1 MKESLITYDYS
12 LQAMQNQGDYIGE
25 EIFNR
30 FRALN
35 RNCILMIDAAIIR
48 LRSQDSS
55 FYNQIIDREVV
66 RIPVA
71 NRYLTSEFEPCL
83 VSLDLS
89 LAEDCT
95 ILHESIMQALKEIEP
110 TEILLGKGRMV
121 CGWLTCAEDI
131 INLAAYLGKFAI
143 QQRDGKDVLLRY
155 YDPAIMISLLS
166 ILDDWQQQRLLGPVE
181 VWSFIDGD
189 GQFINKINQSDNQL
203 RLSYTL
209 SLSAGNWR
217 DIDFIGIKNRIICNY
232 RLAHLSSERFSESAV
247 FKLLQQSL
255 KRAEICAFD
264 DEEDLI
270 KWGECSINIA
280 PEFYNHGVIKRL
292 LEINSLSGKK
302 KFTQII
308 SHVTEQQWNEIRVER

>member
-1 MKESLITYDYS
+1 MKESFITYDYS
-12 LQAMQNQGDYIGE
+12 LQAMQNQGGDIGE

-48 LRSQDSS
+48 LRNQDSS
-55 FYNQIIDREVV
+55 FYNKIIDRGGV
-66 RIPVA
+66 RVPVA

-89 LAEDCT
+89 LPEDCK
-95 ILHESIMQALKEIEP
+95 ILHESIIQALKEIEP
-110 TEILLGKGRMV
+110 NEILLGKGRMI
-121 CGWLTCAEDI
+121 CGWLTCEEDI
-131 INLAAYLGKFAI
+131 INLAAYLGKVAI

-181 VWSFIDGD
+181 VWNFIDGD
-189 GQFINKINQSDNQL
+189 GQLINKINQSDNQL

-209 SLSAGNWR
+209 SLSAGNWC

-232 RLAHLSSERFSESAV
+232 RLAHLSSERFSESSV
-247 FKLLQQSL
+247 FNLLQQSL
-255 KRAEICAFD
+255 KRAGMCAFD

-280 PEFYNHGVIKRL
+280 PEFYNHGMIKRL

-308 SHVTEQQWNEIRVER
+308 SHVTEQQWNDIRTDH

>member
-255 KRAEICAFD
+255 KRAEMCAFD

-292 LEINSLSGKK
+292 LEINSLSGKE

-308 SHVTEQQWNEIRVER
+308 SHVTEQQWNEIRVEH

>member
-12 LQAMQNQGDYIGE
+12 LQAMQNQGDIGE
-25 EIFNR
+25 EIFDR
-30 FRALN
+30 FRTLN

-48 LRSQDSS
+48 LRNQSSS
-55 FYNQIIDREVV
+55 FYNQIIDRGVV
-66 RIPVA
+66 RVPVA

-89 LAEDCT
+89 LPEDCK

-110 TEILLGKGRMV
+110 NEILLGKGRMI
-121 CGWLTCAEDI
+121 CGWLTCEEDI
-131 INLAAYLGKFAI
+131 INLAAYPGEVAI

-166 ILDDWQQQRLLGPVE
+166 ILDDWQQRRLLGPVE

-189 GQFINKINQSDNQL
+189 GQFINKINQSDNQP

-217 DIDFIGIKNRIICNY
+217 DIHFVGIKNRIICNY

-255 KRAEICAFD
+255 KRAEMCAFTN
-264 DEEDLI
+264 EEELI
-270 KWGECSINIA
+270 KWGSVQLI
-280 PEFYNHGVIKRL
+280 L
-292 LEINSLSGKK
+292 LRSFITME
-302 KFTQII
+302 
-308 SHVTEQQWNEIRVER
+308 

>member
-30 FRALN
+30 FRTLN

-48 LRSQDSS
+48 LRNQDSS
-55 FYNQIIDREVV
+55 FYNKIIDRGVV
-66 RIPVA
+66 RVPVA

-89 LAEDCT
+89 LAEDCK

-110 TEILLGKGRMV
+110 TEILLGKGRMI
-121 CGWLTCAEDI
+121 CGWLTCEEDI
-131 INLAAYLGKFAI
+131 INIAAYLGKVAI

-189 GQFINKINQSDNQL
+189 GQLINKINQSDNQL

-232 RLAHLSSERFSESAV
+232 RLAHLSSERFSESSV
-247 FKLLQQSL
+247 FNLLQQSL
-255 KRAEICAFD
+255 KRAGMCAFD

-280 PEFYNHGVIKRL
+280 PEFYNHGTIKRL

-302 KFTQII
+302 KFIQII
-308 SHVTEQQWNEIRVER
+308 SHVTEQQWNEIRTDY

>member
-12 LQAMQNQGDYIGE
+12 IQAMQNQLDYIGE
-25 EIFNR
+25 KIFNR
-30 FRALN
+30 FRTLN
-35 RNCILMIDAAIIR
+35 RTCILMIDAAIIR

-55 FYNQIIDREVV
+55 FYNQIIDKGVV

-89 LAEDCT
+89 LPDDCK
-95 ILHESIMQALKEIEP
+95 ILHESIIQALKEIEP
-110 TEILLGKGRMV
+110 NEILLGKGRMI
-121 CGWLTCAEDI
+121 CGWLTCVEDI
-131 INLAAYLGKFAI
+131 LNLAAYLGKVAI

-155 YDPAIMISLLS
+155 YDPAIMISLFS

-189 GQFINKINQSDNQL
+189 GQFINKINQSDNQP

-209 SLSAGNWR
+209 SLSAENWR

-232 RLAHLSSERFSESAV
+232 RLAHLSN
-247 FKLLQQSL
+247 
-255 KRAEICAFD
+255 
-264 DEEDLI
+264 
-270 KWGECSINIA
+270 G
-280 PEFYNHGVIKRL
+280 
-292 LEINSLSGKK
+292 
-302 KFTQII
+302 
-308 SHVTEQQWNEIRVER
+308 

>member
-12 LQAMQNQGDYIGE
+12 IQAMQNQLDYIGE
-25 EIFNR
+25 KIFNR
-30 FRALN
+30 FRTLN
-35 RNCILMIDAAIIR
+35 RTCILMIDAAIIR

-55 FYNQIIDREVV
+55 FYNQIIDRGVV

-89 LAEDCT
+89 LPDDCK
-95 ILHESIMQALKEIEP
+95 ILHESIIQALKELEP
-110 TEILLGKGRMV
+110 NEILLGKGRMI
-121 CGWLTCAEDI
+121 CGWLTCVEDI
-131 INLAAYLGKFAI
+131 LNLAAYLGKVAI

-155 YDPAIMISLLS
+155 YDPAIMISLFS

-189 GQFINKINQSDNQL
+189 GQFINKINQSDNQP

-209 SLSAGNWR
+209 SLSAENWR

-232 RLAHLSSERFSESAV
+232 RLAHLSNERFSESAV

-255 KRAEICAFD
+255 KRAELYTFSD
-264 DEEDLI
+264 KEDLI
-270 KWGECSINIA
+270 RWGECSINIA
-280 PEFYNHGVIKRL
+280 PEFYNHSFIKRL
-292 LEINSLSGKK
+292 LEINSLSEKRN
-302 KFTQII
+302 FTQII
-308 SHVTEQQWNEIRVER
+308 SHVTEQQWNEIHEDH

>member
-12 LQAMQNQGDYIGE
+12 LQAMQNQGGDIGE
-25 EIFNR
+25 EIFDR
-30 FRALN
+30 FRTLN

-48 LRSQDSS
+48 LRNQSSS
-55 FYNQIIDREVV
+55 FYNQIIDRGVV
-66 RIPVA
+66 RVPVA

-89 LAEDCT
+89 LPEDCK

-110 TEILLGKGRMV
+110 NEILLGKGRMI
-121 CGWLTCAEDI
+121 CGWLTCEEDI
-131 INLAAYLGKFAI
+131 INLAAYLGEVAI

-166 ILDDWQQQRLLGPVE
+166 ILDDWQQRRLLGPVE

-217 DIDFIGIKNRIICNY
+217 DIYFVGIKNRIICNY

-255 KRAEICAFD
+255 KRAEMCAFTN
-264 DEEDLI
+264 EEELI

-280 PEFYNHGVIKRL
+280 PEFYNHGMIKRL

-308 SHVTEQQWNEIRVER
+308 SHVTEQQWNDIREDH

>member
-1 MKESLITYDYS
+1 M
-12 LQAMQNQGDYIGE
+12 
-25 EIFNR
+25 
-30 FRALN
+30 
-35 RNCILMIDAAIIR
+35 
-48 LRSQDSS
+48 
-55 FYNQIIDREVV
+55 
-66 RIPVA
+66 PVA

-89 LAEDCT
+89 LPEDCK

-110 TEILLGKGRMV
+110 NEILLGKGRMI
-121 CGWLTCAEDI
+121 CGWLTCEDGI
-131 INLAAYLGKFAI
+131 INLAAYTGKVAI

-155 YDPAIMISLLS
+155 YDPAVMISLFS
-166 ILDDWQQQRLLGPVE
+166 ILDDWQQRRLLGPVE

-217 DIDFIGIKNRIICNY
+217 DINFVGIKNRIICNY
-232 RLAHLSSERFSESAV
+232 RLAHLSNERFSESTV

-255 KRAEICAFD
+255 KRAEMCTFY

-270 KWGECSINIA
+270 KWGSMQLMLLRSFITIA
-280 PEFYNHGVIKRL
+280 L
-292 LEINSLSGKK
+292 LKSCLK
-302 KFTQII
+302 
-308 SHVTEQQWNEIRVER
+308 

>member
-30 FRALN
+30 FRTLN

-48 LRSQDSS
+48 LRNQDSS
-55 FYNQIIDREVV
+55 FYNKIIDRGVV
-66 RIPVA
+66 RVPVA
-71 NRYLTSEFEPCL
+71 NSYLTSEFEPCL

-89 LAEDCT
+89 LAEDCK

-110 TEILLGKGRMV
+110 TEILLGKGRMI
-121 CGWLTCAEDI
+121 CGWLTCEEDI
-131 INLAAYLGKFAI
+131 INIAAYLGKVAI

-189 GQFINKINQSDNQL
+189 GQLINKINQSDNQL

-232 RLAHLSSERFSESAV
+232 RLAHLSSERFSESSV
-247 FKLLQQSL
+247 FNLLQQSL
-255 KRAEICAFD
+255 KRAGMCAFD

-280 PEFYNHGVIKRL
+280 PEFYNHGTIKRL

-302 KFTQII
+302 KFIQII
-308 SHVTEQQWNEIRVER
+308 SHVTEQQWNEIRTDY